1 MNKIFAFIISTTTG
15 LLLFSTACKKTIDPP
30 SSDLPDSTANYR
42 YILVKDLATDLP
54 AAGCTVT
61 LYQGFSL
68 PFCSDI
74 NWTQLEV
81 LGQTDQDG
89 KLVWKWDG
97 KPLSGNMAVCA
108 NDFNNNSLPDLL
120 KLDNMPPEEMQLIKR
135 SGSFIKLHLD
145 YQLDTLPDRKIELVS
160 VSPSVN
166 CYAPQE
172 NPVLTLPATHPFDT
186 TLILQ
191 RMAGLSYTY
200 KIRYL
205 VDFST
210 YDTYT
215 HSGKSEVVNISFPV
229 KDTAEVTVVIK

>member
-1 MNKIFAFIISTTTG
+1 MNKFFVFIFTTVAG
-15 LLLFSTACKKTIDPP
+15 LLLLSTACKKTIDPP
-30 SSDLPDSTANYR
+30 HSDLPDSTANYR
-42 YILVKDLATDLP
+42 NILVKDLASDLP
-54 AAGCTVT
+54 VAGCTVT
-61 LYQGFSL
+61 LYQGFTL

-81 LGQTDQDG
+81 LGQTDQNG

-97 KPLSGNMAVCA
+97 NPLSGNMAVCA
-108 NDFNNNSLPDLL
+108 NGFNNNGLPDLL
-120 KLDNMPPEEMQLIKR
+120 KLGDTPPEDIQLLKR
-135 SGSFIKLHLD
+135 SDSFIKLHLD
-145 YQLDTLPDRKIELVS
+145 YQLDTLPDSKIELVS

-172 NPVLTLPATHPFDT
+172 NPVLTLPAAHPFDT

-191 RMAGLSYTY
+191 RMAGLNYTY

-210 YDTYT
+210 YDTYI
-215 HSGKSEVVNISFPV
+215 HSGKSEVVNIGFPV
-229 KDTAEVTVVIK
+229 KDTAEVSVVIK